1 MKTFSKWGRGK
12 FKPMGTLKKD
22 KETTSDQEKWRGVPV
37 GGGTNICPNSIDIPR
52 LQQDIVVALT
62 INLLHIGLSR

>member
-1 MKTFSKWGRGK
+1 
-12 FKPMGTLKKD
+12 MGQREIQTHGNAEKD

-37 GGGTNICPNSIDIPR
+37 GGGTNICPNSIDIPW
-52 LQQDIVVALT
+52 LQQEIVVALT

>member
-1 MKTFSKWGRGK
+1 MGQREIQPLGK
-12 FKPMGTLKKD
+12 LNKD

-52 LQQDIVVALT
+52 LQQDIVGALT